1 MYPATLLN
9 SLMRG
14 SGCSIFRVFYIQYH
28 VICKQWWF
36 YFLFSIWIPFIYFSS
51 LSAMVRTSK
60 TMLNKTSKSGQSC
73 LVPGVRR
80 NVFSFKPL
88 RMMLAMGLSYMA
100 FIMLKKVPSCA
111 YFLESLFYHEWVLN
125 FVKKFFSS
133 SIEMIV

>member
-1 MYPATLLN
+1 M
-9 SLMRG
+9 
-14 SGCSIFRVFYIQYH
+14 
-28 VICKQWWF
+28 
-36 YFLFSIWIPFIYFSS
+36 
-51 LSAMVRTSK
+51 RTSK

-125 FVKKFFSS
+125 FVKKIFSS

>member
-1 MYPATLLN
+1 M
-9 SLMRG
+9 
-14 SGCSIFRVFYIQYH
+14 
-28 VICKQWWF
+28 
-36 YFLFSIWIPFIYFSS
+36 
-51 LSAMVRTSK
+51 RTSK

-73 LVPGVRR
+73 LVPGVRG

-111 YFLESLFYHEWVLN
+111 YFLERFYHKWVLN

-133 SIEMIV
+133 SVEMIV